1 MKIKIVLIS
10 LVVTVAMVGGIGY
23 GAYYSLQGQKKPVEV
38 VPVANVN
45 YGYWGSTDTM
55 SGTVISMDSQTVQL
69 NSEYELT
76 KVYVETGDEV
86 KIGDP
91 LLEYDMT
98 LAELKAEM
106 ESLTKQTLE
115 LNLQSMQK
123 ALEKLQKI
131 TPTASVSTNNDSVLT
146 SSGDGELLLEDPE
159 ASSSPEGSGTQE
171 SAGESSQ
178 AGGNNGD
185 FGSGNNGDPGSI
197 NSENPGGGSSETD
210 IPGGDSLIEDE
221 EEQSGDGSEEEGSF
235 NGDLIIDNDDTDDGM
250 EETIDAEA
258 VISQINAFLT
268 RVNQIS
274 SQELTSLIGSDI
286 DEALR
291 IFRNELA
298 NVSEEEITDVLG
310 ERRTRRIYS
319 LQPAIASLVGEST
332 AEVLSLAYDR
342 ACVYRFIYCMQQL
355 TSQETSLDDM
365 DDLTLRSMEEQIRT
379 AVEAYY
385 GIQSG
390 AWENEDYQEALTSYS
405 EQLGAFVARLNY
417 IDTMEETEPQTE
429 PVTEGG
435 DDFGDFGG
443 GFGDFGGDG
452 ESYTAEEL
460 KQAIADQQRDIDECQ
475 LQIRE
480 SELKLKQYERTLSNK
495 VVKSTMNGVV
505 KSAGTVEDAVADDSF
520 IVIAGASGM
529 YVRGTISETK
539 LDTVEIGDRVQGVS
553 YDTGLSFEATIT
565 EISQYP
571 SDNNESYYYGSGN
584 SNASYYPF
592 LAYIEDAD
600 GLMADSYVELQL
612 IDDTPTTGIYLEK
625 YFIRTESNGKSYV
638 YIQGSDGLLKK
649 QYVKTGASLYGIALE
664 IREGLSLDDKL
675 AFPYGDDV
683 VEGAETKEVDSLE
696 SAYGYY

>member
-10 LVVTVAMVGGIGY
+10 LVVTAAMVGGIGY

-171 SAGESSQ
+171 SGGDGSQ
-178 AGGNNGD
+178 TGG
-185 FGSGNNGDPGSI
+185 
-197 NSENPGGGSSETD
+197 NSENSGGGDSETGGSQD
-210 IPGGDSLIEDE
+210 GDSLIEDE
-221 EEQSGDGSEEEGSF
+221 EEQEEAGSEDDGSS
-235 NGDLIIDNDDTDDGM
+235 NGDLIIDNDDTDDGL
-250 EETIDAEA
+250 EETVDAEA

-298 NVSEEEITDVLG
+298 DVSEEEITDVLG
-310 ERRTRRIYS
+310 ERRIRRIYS
-319 LQPAIASLVGEST
+319 LQPAIAFLVGEST

-355 TSQETSLDDM
+355 TSQEASLDDM
-365 DDLTLRSMEEQIRT
+365 DDLMVRSMEEQIRT

-385 GIQSG
+385 GIQSR

-417 IDTMEETEPQTE
+417 IDTMEETEAQTE

-443 GFGDFGGDG
+443 DFGDFGGDG